1 MASEKEQNIPVW
13 DGSARS
19 WRRYTR
25 EVCWYVRATPVEK
38 RRYCATKL
46 VSRLKGPARL
56 LAMSWTTMEFD
67 HVNGVRDLL
76 QRLATSPLVRQTLPN
91 AAATCQ
97 QYFNFRRD
105 AGEQMNTFLVR
116 EALGYSEFVEALLL
130 LYEEKQ
136 GVQQHEK
143 NFDLPEELPRDDW
156 QGWWHDATDEP
167 EPDAAPTS
175 PSRPTGAAA
184 ATSSPTRSTSAAAGG
199 DGTGM
204 NVSYEAITT
213 CCKLPLCGSSWF
225 YGSTW
230 LRDLRH
236 QRVQLGGQF
245 RPWGATWFSTSTS
258 C

>member
-1 MASEKEQNIPVW
+1 MASEKEQNVPVW

-130 LYEEKQ
+130 LYEDKQ

-156 QGWWHDATDEP
+156 
-167 EPDAAPTS
+167 
-175 PSRPTGAAA
+175 
-184 ATSSPTRSTSAAAGG
+184 
-199 DGTGM
+199 
-204 NVSYEAITT
+204 
-213 CCKLPLCGSSWF
+213 
-225 YGSTW
+225 
-230 LRDLRH
+230 
-236 QRVQLGGQF
+236 
-245 RPWGATWFSTSTS
+245 
-258 C
+258 

>member
-1 MASEKEQNIPVW
+1 MASQKEQNVPVW

-25 EVCWYVRATPVEK
+25 EVCWYVRATAVEK

-76 QRLATSPLVRQTLPN
+76 QRLATSPLVRQILPN

-130 LYEEKQ
+130 LYEDKQ

-156 QGWWHDATDEP
+156 QDWWHDATDENLMLLLHHRRDLQALLLRLLHQRGLLRLLL
-167 EPDAAPTS
+167 EVMALECLLRGNHHVLQAS
-175 PSRPTGAAA
+175 ALWEFLVLRCHLASRP
-184 ATSSPTRSTSAAAGG
+184 P
-199 DGTGM
+199 
-204 NVSYEAITT
+204 
-213 CCKLPLCGSSWF
+213 
-225 YGSTW
+225 
-230 LRDLRH
+230 
-236 QRVQLGGQF
+236 
-245 RPWGATWFSTSTS
+245 TSTS
-258 C
+258 SAWRTVSSLGCYVVFVFYKLLV

>member
-1 MASEKEQNIPVW
+1 
-13 DGSARS
+13 
-19 WRRYTR
+19 
-25 EVCWYVRATPVEK
+25 
-38 RRYCATKL
+38 
-46 VSRLKGPARL
+46 
-56 LAMSWTTMEFD
+56 MEFD
-67 HVNGVRDLL
+67 HTNGVKDLL

-91 AAATCQ
+91 AAAKCQ

-130 LYEEKQ
+130 LYEDKQ

-156 QGWWHDATDEP
+156 QDWWHDATDEP

-184 ATSSPTRSTSAAAGG
+184 AASSPTRSTSAAAGG

-204 NVSYEAITT
+204 SPTRQSPRAVSFRSVGV
-213 CCKLPLCGSSWF
+213 P
-225 YGSTW
+225 GSTVPPGIETS
-230 LRDLRH
+230 DL
-236 QRVQLGGQF
+236 
-245 RPWGATWFSTSTS
+245 
-258 C
+258 